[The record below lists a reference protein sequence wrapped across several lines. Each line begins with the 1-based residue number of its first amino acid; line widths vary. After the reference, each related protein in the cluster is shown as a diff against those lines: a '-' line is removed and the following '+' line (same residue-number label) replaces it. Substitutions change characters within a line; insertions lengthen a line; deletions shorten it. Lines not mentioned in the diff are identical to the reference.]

1 MTALVDNDILLKG
14 ACYRL
19 LATLVAMK
27 CGTGRVGY
35 LAAARFVL
43 SKKIGRGNLRGNA
56 AEAEAELLNFLA
68 EHEAIETTAEEQ
80 ALAAT
85 LETAAQSL
93 PVNLDTGESQLLAVL
108 VLRTLPGL
116 LTGDKRAIIA
126 IERLLDATAGLS
138 EAAGKVT
145 CLEQLV
151 KLAILGGDPIAT
163 RTAICKEP
171 EVDLTLSICFSC
183 FSPDVTTAS
192 ILEGIDSYV
201 SDLRRKAPRA
211 LTI

>member
-1 MTALVDNDILLKG
+1 MRALVDNDILLKG

-27 CGTGRVGY
+27 CGTERVGY

-43 SKKIGRGNLRGNA
+43 SKKIGRATLRGNA
-56 AEAEAELLNFLA
+56 VEAQAELLNFLS

-80 ALAAT
+80 ALAAI

-108 VLRTLPGL
+108 VLRTLPSL

-126 IERLLDATAGLS
+126 IERLLDATTGLS
-138 EAAGKVT
+138 EAAGKIT

-151 KLAILGGDPIAT
+151 KLAILGSDPMAT

-171 EVDLTLSICFSC
+171 EVDLALSVCFSC
-183 FSPDVTTAS
+183 FSPDVTATS
-192 ILEGIDSYV
+192 ILEGIDSYI
-201 SDLRRKAPRA
+201 SDLRQKAPRA
-211 LTI
+211 LTN

>member
-27 CGTGRVGY
+27 CGTDRVGY
-35 LAAARFVL
+35 LGAARFVL
-43 SKKIGRGNLRGNA
+43 SKKIRRAKLSGDA
-56 AEAEAELLNFLA
+56 VEAEAELLGFLA

-80 ALAAT
+80 ELAAFF
-85 LETAAQSL
+85 EATAQGL
-93 PVNLDTGESQLLAVL
+93 PVNLDTGESQLFAVL
-108 VLRTLPGL
+108 VLRTLPSL

-126 IERLLDATAGLS
+126 IERLLDTTEALA

-151 KLAILGGDPIAT
+151 RLAMMWGDAAVT
-163 RTAICKEP
+163 RAAICREP
-171 EVDLTLSICFSC
+171 GVDRALSICFSC
-183 FSPDVTTAS
+183 LSPELQTAS
-192 ILEGIDSYV
+192 VVEGLDSYIL
-201 SDLRRKAPRA
+201 DLRQNAPRA
-211 LTI
+211 LAT

>member
-1 MTALVDNDILLKG
+1 MKALVDNDILLKG

-27 CGTGRVGY
+27 CGTDRVGY
-35 LAAARFVL
+35 LGAARFVL
-43 SKKIGRGNLRGNA
+43 SKKIRRATLRGDA
-56 AEAEAELLNFLA
+56 LEAEAELLSFLA

-80 ALAAT
+80 ALAAL
-85 LETAAQSL
+85 LEATAQSV

-108 VLRTLPGL
+108 VFRSLPSL

-126 IERLLDATAGLS
+126 IERLLDTTVALA

-151 KLAILGGDPIAT
+151 RLAIMNSDVTVLQ
-163 RTAICKEP
+163 TAICKEP
-171 EVDLTLSICFSC
+171 AVDRALSICFSC
-183 FSPDVTTAS
+183 FSPEPHSAAVM
-192 ILEGIDSYV
+192 EGLDSYIL
-201 SDLRRKAPRA
+201 DLRKDAPRA
-211 LTI
+211 LAN